1 LSVIGLTRAWIERAV
16 IGLNLCPFARAPYVK
31 ERIRYCVSHASS
43 ARDLLQDLRVELERL
58 VDAPVNE
65 LETTLLIHP
74 ECLSDFLEYNDFL
87 GDVDAT
93 LLKMGLEGTI
103 QIASFH
109 PQYQFADT
117 SPNDL
122 SNATNQ
128 SPFPMLHLLR
138 EDSIDRAIET
148 MPNTERI
155 YAANLE
161 TLERFGAKGW
171 QDLLRQCRADVR
183 E

>member
-1 LSVIGLTRAWIERAV
+1 MSVIGLTRAWIERAV

-31 ERIRYCVSHASS
+31 ERIRYCVSHAVSS
-43 ARDLLQDLRVELERL
+43 ADLLQDLRIELQHL
-58 VDAPVNE
+58 VDSPAHEV
-65 LETTLLIHP
+65 ETTLLIHP
-74 ECLSDFLEYNDFL
+74 QCLNDFLEYNDFL
-87 GDVDAT
+87 GNVDAT
-93 LLKMGLEGTI
+93 LRKMGLEGTI

-117 SPNDL
+117 GPGDL

-138 EDSIDRAIET
+138 EDSIDLAVET
-148 MPNTERI
+148 MPKPERI
-155 YAANLE
+155 YAANIE
-161 TLERFGAKGW
+161 TLERLGAKGW
-171 QDLLRQCRADVR
+171 QDLQAQCRADVR

>member
-1 LSVIGLTRAWIERAV
+1 LNVIGLTRAWIERAV

-31 ERIRYCVSHASS
+31 ERIRYCVSHAVSS
-43 ARDLLQDLRVELERL
+43 ADLLQDLRIELQHL
-58 VDAPVNE
+58 VDSPAHEV
-65 LETTLLIHP
+65 ETTLLIHP
-74 ECLSDFLEYNDFL
+74 QCLNDFLEYNDFL
-87 GDVDAT
+87 GNVDAT
-93 LLKMGLEGTI
+93 LRKMGLEGTI

-117 SPNDL
+117 GPGDL

-138 EDSIDRAIET
+138 EDSIDLAVET
-148 MPNTERI
+148 MPKPERI
-155 YAANLE
+155 YAANME
-161 TLERFGAKGW
+161 TLERLGAKGW
-171 QDLLRQCRADVR
+171 QDLQAQCRADVR

>member
-1 LSVIGLTRAWIERAV
+1 MNVIGLTRAWIERAV

-31 ERIRYCVSHASS
+31 ERIRYSVSHAAS
-43 ARDLLQDLRVELERL
+43 ARDLLQDLRAELRRL
-58 VDAPVNE
+58 VDFPPHEV
-65 LETTLLIHP
+65 ETTLLIHP
-74 ECLSDFLEYNDFL
+74 QCLNDFLEYNDFL
-87 GDVDAT
+87 GDVDST
-93 LLKMGLEGTI
+93 LRKMGLEGTI

-117 SPNDL
+117 APDDL

-138 EDSIDRAIET
+138 EDSIDRAVET
-148 MPNTERI
+148 MPNPEGI
-155 YAANLE
+155 CAANIK
-161 TLERFGAKGW
+161 TLERLGLGGW
-171 QDLLRQCRADVR
+171 QDLQARCKADVR

>member
-1 LSVIGLTRAWIERAV
+1 LNVIGLTRAWIERAV

-31 ERIRYCVSHASS
+31 ERIRYCVSHSGSS
-43 ARDLLQDLRVELERL
+43 GDLLQDLRVELQRL
-58 VDAPVNE
+58 VDSPVQE
-65 LETTLLIHP
+65 IETTLLIHP
-74 ECLSDFLEYNDFL
+74 QCLNDFLEYNDFL

-93 LLKMGLEGTI
+93 LRKMGLEGTI

-109 PQYQFADT
+109 PEYQFADT
-117 SPNDL
+117 GPDDL

-138 EDSIDRAIET
+138 EDSIDRAVET
-148 MPNTERI
+148 MPNPERI
-155 YAANLE
+155 YAANIE
-161 TLERFGAKGW
+161 TLERLGAMGW
-171 QDLLRQCRADVR
+171 QDLQAKCKADVR

>member
-1 LSVIGLTRAWIERAV
+1 MNVIALTRAWIERAV

-43 ARDLLQDLRVELERL
+43 ARDLLQDLRVELQRL
-58 VDAPVNE
+58 VDSPVDE

-74 ECLSDFLEYNDFL
+74 QCLNYFLDFNDFL
-87 GDVDAT
+87 RDVDTT
-93 LLKMGLEGTI
+93 LRKLGLEGTI
-103 QIASFH
+103 QVASFH
-109 PQYQFADT
+109 PQYQFAD
-117 SPNDL
+117 SGPDDL

-138 EDSIDRAIET
+138 EDSIDRAVET
-148 MPNTERI
+148 MPNPERI
-155 YAANLE
+155 YTANIE
-161 TLERFGAKGW
+161 SLERLGARGW
-171 QDLLRQCRADVR
+171 QDLLAQCRADVR

>member
-1 LSVIGLTRAWIERAV
+1 MNVIGLTRAWIERAV
-16 IGLNLCPFARAPYVK
+16 IGLNLCPFAKAPYVK
-31 ERIRYCVSHASS
+31 ERIRYCVSHASA
-43 ARDLLQDLRVELERL
+43 ARGLLQDLRVELQRL
-58 VDAPVNE
+58 LDSPVNE

-74 ECLSDFLEYNDFL
+74 ECLNDFLEYNDFL
-87 GDVDAT
+87 GDVDV
-93 LLKMGLEGTI
+93 LIRKLGLEGVI
-103 QIASFH
+103 QVASFH

-117 SPNDL
+117 GPEDV

-148 MPNTERI
+148 MANPERI
-155 YAANLE
+155 YAANIE
-161 TLERFGAKGW
+161 ALERLGPKGW
-171 QDLLRQCRADVR
+171 QDLLAQCRADVR

>member
-161 TLERFGAKGW
+161 TLERLGAKGW

>member
-1 LSVIGLTRAWIERAV
+1 MNVIGLTRAWIERAV
-16 IGLNLCPFARAPYVK
+16 IGLNLCPFARVPYVK

-43 ARDLLQDLRVELERL
+43 ARDLLQDLRIELERL
-58 VDAPVNE
+58 VDSPIHE

-74 ECLSDFLEYNDFL
+74 ESLNDFLEYSDFL
-87 GDVDAT
+87 GDVDTT
-93 LLKMGLEGTI
+93 LRKMGLEGTI

-109 PQYQFADT
+109 PRYQFADT
-117 SPNDL
+117 GPGDL

-148 MPNTERI
+148 MTNPERI
-155 YAANLE
+155 YEANIE
-161 TLERFGAKGW
+161 TLKRLGAKGW
-171 QDLLRQCRADVR
+171 QDLQAQCRADVR

>member
-1 LSVIGLTRAWIERAV
+1 MNVTALTRAWIERAV
-16 IGLNLCPFARAPYVK
+16 IGLNLCPFAKAPYVK
-31 ERIRYCVSHASS
+31 ERICYRVSQASS
-43 ARDLLQDLRVELERL
+43 TQDLLDDLRTELQRL
-58 VDAPVNE
+58 VDSPVHE

-74 ECLSDFLEYNDFL
+74 ECLNDFLEYNDFL
-87 GDVDAT
+87 GDVDTT
-93 LLKMGLEGTI
+93 LRRLGLEGVI
-103 QIASFH
+103 QVASFH

-117 SPNDL
+117 DTEDV

-138 EDSIDRAIET
+138 EDSIDRAVAT
-148 MPNTERI
+148 LPHPERI
-155 YAANLE
+155 YEANIE
-161 TLERFGAKGW
+161 ALERLGVDGW

>member
-1 LSVIGLTRAWIERAV
+1 LNVIGLTRAWIERAV

-31 ERIRYCVSHASS
+31 ERIRYCVSHAVSS
-43 ARDLLQDLRVELERL
+43 ADLLQDLRIELQHL
-58 VDAPVNE
+58 VDSPAHAV
-65 LETTLLIHP
+65 ETTLLIHP
-74 ECLSDFLEYNDFL
+74 QCLNDFLEYNDFL
-87 GDVDAT
+87 GNVDAT
-93 LLKMGLEGTI
+93 LRKMGLEGTI

-117 SPNDL
+117 GPGDL

-138 EDSIDRAIET
+138 EDSIDLAVET
-148 MPNTERI
+148 MPKPERI
-155 YAANLE
+155 YAANIE
-161 TLERFGAKGW
+161 TLERLGAKGW
-171 QDLLRQCRADVR
+171 QDLQAQCRADVR

>member
-1 LSVIGLTRAWIERAV
+1 MNVIALTRAWIERAV

-43 ARDLLQDLRVELERL
+43 ARGLLQDLRVELQRL
-58 VDAPVNE
+58 VDSPVDE

-74 ECLSDFLEYNDFL
+74 QCLNYFLDFNDFL
-87 GDVDAT
+87 RDVDTT
-93 LLKMGLEGTI
+93 LRKLGLEGTI
-103 QIASFH
+103 QVASFH
-109 PQYQFADT
+109 PQYQFAD
-117 SPNDL
+117 SGPDDL

-138 EDSIDRAIET
+138 EDSIDRAVET
-148 MPNTERI
+148 MPNPERI
-155 YAANLE
+155 YTANIE
-161 TLERFGAKGW
+161 SLERLGARGW
-171 QDLLRQCRADVR
+171 QDLLAQCRADVR

>member
-1 LSVIGLTRAWIERAV
+1 
-16 IGLNLCPFARAPYVK
+16 
-31 ERIRYCVSHASS
+31 
-43 ARDLLQDLRVELERL
+43 LQDLRIELERL
-58 VDAPVNE
+58 VDSPVHE

-74 ECLSDFLEYNDFL
+74 ECLNDFLEYNDFL
-87 GDVDAT
+87 GDVDTT
-93 LLKMGLEGTI
+93 LRKLGLEGVI
-103 QIASFH
+103 QVASFH

-117 SPNDL
+117 DPDDL

-148 MPNTERI
+148 MTNPERI
-155 YAANLE
+155 YAANIE
-161 TLERFGAKGW
+161 TLKRLGANGW
-171 QDLLRQCRADVR
+171 QDLQAQCRADVR

>member
-1 LSVIGLTRAWIERAV
+1 LNVIGLTRAWIERAV

-31 ERIRYCVSHASS
+31 ERIRYCVSHAVSS
-43 ARDLLQDLRVELERL
+43 ADLLQDLRIELQHL
-58 VDAPVNE
+58 VDAPAHEV
-65 LETTLLIHP
+65 ETTLLIHP
-74 ECLSDFLEYNDFL
+74 QCFNDFLEYNDFL
-87 GDVDAT
+87 GNVDAT
-93 LLKMGLEGTI
+93 LRKMGLEGTI

-117 SPNDL
+117 GPGDL

-138 EDSIDRAIET
+138 EDSIDLAVET
-148 MPNTERI
+148 MPKPERI
-155 YAANLE
+155 YAANIE
-161 TLERFGAKGW
+161 TLERLGAKGW
-171 QDLLRQCRADVR
+171 QDLQAQCRADVR